1 MFRCDLYRDWDLSL
15 TPNLSYRMKQV
26 VTTTT
31 TKTETSTLDSVTS
44 TSQSMSSTSE
54 EGRNTSKAGSSST
67 LTTEPVSSGAG
78 ASSGMSEQSVGT
90 VSSNLTSTAS
100 MTETTTSETSSSTP
114 STVRSTV
121 TGAAPRKTGLIIGA
135 IVGIVAAVAVALL
148 AFICWKRSSSG
159 IRLSLG
165 RSKRRDARLDG
176 SGKEPSE
183 DDTMTPVPYM
193 TGQNRTPD
201 PILSNLATSL
211 EWDSTKRPAMRTD
224 NYNPST
230 VAVQSVDGPGPQ
242 GSDARATS
250 TVINGAAVAADNGA
264 IQKARACQS
273 DIVRQVEEMQQR
285 VATLRSQSTAD
296 ENGSQQTN
304 APTGSVSD
312 IASDGEAGMRNKIA
326 ALQAEV
332 ERLQSQQEYFQQLGW
347 IDEPPPEYVEDGV
360 VGNVL

>member
-135 IVGIVAAVAVALL
+135 IVGIVAAVALL

-224 NYNPST
+224 NYNPFT
-230 VAVQSVDGPGPQ
+230 VAVQSVDGPDPQ
-242 GSDARATS
+242 GSDACATS
-250 TVINGAAVAADNGA
+250 TVINGAAVAADSGA

-273 DIVRQVEEMQQR
+273 DIVRQVEKMQQR
-285 VATLRSQSTAD
+285 VATLQSQSIAD
-296 ENGSQQTN
+296 ENGSRQSN
-304 APTGSVSD
+304 ASTGPVSD
-312 IASDGEAGMRNKIA
+312 ITSAGEAGMRNQIA

-347 IDEPPPEYVEDGV
+347 SDEPPPEYVEDGV
-360 VGNVL
+360 VGSVL